1 MSYELLNL
9 FVFLAVFGGVAAVLL
24 HLSFRMRRDVHR
36 GVDRLRKLSATAPAR
51 DAEEDGAG
59 LGKLAQGL
67 LARTGGILLPKQTG
81 RDHLE
86 TRLVQA
92 GRDGP
97 EGMRLFLGVKLL
109 LCILFPAAALLG
121 CTLWGKVSR
130 STEVMIGTLAF
141 GAGMVGPGL
150 WLDQR
155 KKKRQ
160 AILRRALPD
169 ALDLLVLCLE
179 GGGTITSAIQRV
191 AEDLEAAHP
200 LLAAEWTV
208 LQREMRMG
216 LSAGDAVKRFGER
229 CDLED
234 VRDLASVLLQ
244 SERFGAGIAKA
255 LRLHAD
261 GFRAE
266 LQQRAEETAQ
276 KASVKI
282 LFPTLLC
289 IFPAIFIVLLG
300 PAAFQIAE
308 MLSRTR

>member
-1 MSYELLNL
+1 MSHSLLNL
-9 FVFLAVFGGVAAVLL
+9 FVFLAVFLGMAALLL
-24 HLSFRMRRDVHR
+24 HFSFRLRRDVRR
-36 GVDRLRKLSATAPAR
+36 GMDRLRKLSAPG
-51 DAEEDGAG
+51 EDRASV
-59 LGKLAQGL
+59 GKFAQSL
-67 LARTGGILLPKQTG
+67 LARSGGVLLHKV
-81 RDHLE
+81 RRARLE
-86 TRLVQA
+86 ARLNQA
-92 GRDGP
+92 GLDGP
-97 EGMRLFLGVKLL
+97 ALVPLFLGAQLL
-109 LCILFPAAALLG
+109 LSLLCPAALLLA
-121 CTLWGKVSR
+121 CSLWGKVALP
-130 STEVMIGTLAF
+130 TVLLAAAVS
-141 GAGMVGPGL
+141 AGGGLVAPGL
-150 WLDQR
+150 WLDHR

-160 AILRRALPD
+160 GALRRALPD

-179 GGGTITSAIQRV
+179 GGGTLPAAIQRV

-200 LLAAEWTV
+200 LLSAEWATI
-208 LQREMRMG
+208 QREMRMG

-234 VRDLASVLLQ
+234 VRELAAVLLQ
-244 SERFGAGIAKA
+244 SERFGAGVAKA
-255 LRLHAD
+255 LRMHAD

-300 PAAFQIAE
+300 PAAYAA

>member
-1 MSYELLNL
+1 MSPEVLNML
-9 FVFLAVFGGVAAVLL
+9 VFLAVFGGVAALL
-24 HLSFRMRRDVHR
+24 MSVSLRLRRDVQR
-36 GVDRLRKLSATAPAR
+36 GLDRLRKVGAPAQ
-51 DAEEDGAG
+51 DVEEDGG
-59 LGKLAQGL
+59 VGKVFQGL
-67 LARTGGILLPKQTG
+67 LVKSGGMLLPRQAAGDSLK
-81 RDHLE
+81 
-86 TRLVQA
+86 TRLIHA
-92 GRDGP
+92 GLDGP

-109 LCILFPAAALLG
+109 LCLVFPAAALAACVLV
-121 CTLWGKVSR
+121 GKVSR
-130 STEVMIGTLAF
+130 STELMAGTLAF
-141 GAGMVGPGL
+141 GAGLVGPGL
-150 WLDQR
+150 WLDHR
-155 KKKRQ
+155 KAKRQ
-160 AILRRALPD
+160 ATLRRALPD

-179 GGGTITSAIQRV
+179 GGGTLTSAIQRV
-191 AEDLEAAHP
+191 TEDLEPVHP
-200 LLAAEWTV
+200 LLAAEWGIV
-208 LQREMRMG
+208 QREMRLG

-255 LRLHAD
+255 LRLHAE

>member
-1 MSYELLNL
+1 MDFALLSL
-9 FVFLAVFGGVAAVLL
+9 FVFLAVFGGVAAMLL

-36 GVDRLRKLSATAPAR
+36 GVDRLRKLSAAPAKGT
-51 DAEEDGAG
+51 EEDGAG
-59 LGKLAQGL
+59 FGKVAQDL
-67 LARTGGILLPKQTG
+67 LARTGSILLPNQTG
-81 RDHLE
+81 RDQLE

-92 GRDGP
+92 GLDGP
-97 EGMRLFLGVKLL
+97 QGMRLFLGVKLL
-109 LCILFPAAALLG
+109 LCILIPAAALLA
-121 CTLWGKVSR
+121 CAMWGKVSR
-130 STEVMIGTLAF
+130 STEIMIGTLAF

-150 WLDQR
+150 WLDRR
-155 KKKRQ
+155 KKNRQ
-160 AILRRALPD
+160 ASLRRALPD
-169 ALDLLVLCLE
+169 ALDLMVLCLE
-179 GGGTITSAIQRV
+179 GGGTLTSAIQRV

-208 LQREMRMG
+208 IQREMRLG

-229 CDLED
+229 SDLED

-266 LQQRAEETAQ
+266 LQARAEETAQ

>member
-1 MSYELLNL
+1 MSRELVNL
-9 FVFLAVFGGVAAVLL
+9 FVFVAVFGGVAALLL
-24 HLSFRMRRDVHR
+24 HLSFRMRRDAHR
-36 GVDRLRKLSATAPAR
+36 GLDRLRKLSGTTK
-51 DAEEDGAG
+51 DAEESTGIT
-59 LGKLAQGL
+59 KLAQGL
-67 LARTGGILLPKQTG
+67 LVKSGGMLLPKHAA
-81 RDHLE
+81 RARLE
-86 TRLVQA
+86 IRLAQA
-92 GRDGP
+92 GLEGP

-109 LCILFPAAALLG
+109 LCVLFPAAALLA
-121 CTLWGKVSR
+121 CALWGKVSR
-130 STEVMIGTLAF
+130 SNELLIGLVSVCI
-141 GAGMVGPGL
+141 GLIGPGL
-150 WLDQR
+150 WLDHR

-160 AILRRALPD
+160 AALRRALPD
-169 ALDLLVLCLE
+169 ALDLMVLCLE
-179 GGGTITSAIQRV
+179 GGGTLTAAIQRV

-200 LLAAEWTV
+200 LLAAEWSTI
-208 LQREMRMG
+208 QREMRLG

-234 VRDLASVLLQ
+234 VRDLAAVLLQ

-261 GFRAE
+261 GFRAD

-300 PAAFQIAE
+300 PAAFQIAA